1 MGRPTIPRR
10 NYARD
15 AQSLQRIII
24 MLQNDVTRSPEWCRE
39 QIDRLTRVIVAF
51 NSDAGR
57 PDVPTD
63 DEIRQAAGA
72 LVESSIPP
80 VSVKRKASR

>member
-10 NYARD
+10 NYAKD

-24 MLQNDVTRSPEWCRE
+24 MIQNDTTRSPEWCRE
-39 QIDRLTRVIVAF
+39 QIDRLTQVIVAF

-57 PDVPTD
+57 PDPEAD
-63 DEIRQAAGA
+63 IMAQ
-72 LVESSIPP
+72 VEQLREPSSP
-80 VSVKRKASR
+80 VSSKRKASR